1 MPSRLAHLLATSS
14 AFVQRQVSPS
24 SLLLIERDGH
34 VALDR
39 DAALSRSLASLVGF
53 GEPTKR
59 RERGEGAEEEKLFF
73 FYVNG
78 KEHTQF
84 KGANKEKLIATLTLP
99 SIGAKTVSFS
109 REIVRLPSRP
119 RKSLYFRRRWRARLI
134 TVAIEVSE
142 APIERAAAR
151 KERG

>member
-59 RERGEGAEEEKLFF
+59 RERGEGAEEEKLR
-73 FYVNG
+73 V
-78 KEHTQF
+78 K
-84 KGANKEKLIATLTLP
+84 KKKKSRRKRRRKKKLIATLTLP